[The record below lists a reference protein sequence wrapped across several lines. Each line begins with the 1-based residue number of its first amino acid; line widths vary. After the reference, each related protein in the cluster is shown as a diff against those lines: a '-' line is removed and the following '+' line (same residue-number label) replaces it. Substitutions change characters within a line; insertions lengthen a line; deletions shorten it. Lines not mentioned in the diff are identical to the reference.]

1 MSPRRSSDRRSPRG
15 ITTITEGPDN
25 MSITA
30 RISGFFQQARDSLM
44 LSGLDKLD
52 GRVGGLIG
60 GVAAIYVLAM
70 LVLGIWWSAAPE
82 DFDVNDKAQHYA
94 AAAGKAVVPGTT
106 TTAALI
112 AVIDTLLEKDGGYTH
127 NDIFPPGLFMD
138 NMPNWEYGALI
149 QSRDLAR
156 ALREVLSRSQSQS
169 REDADL
175 TLAEPRIN
183 FQSDS
188 WVLPSS
194 ESEYRDA
201 SRYLKAYLARLPQQ
215 GAAGAQFYA
224 RADNL
229 GFWLSMIEKRLGS
242 LSQRLSASVGQ
253 RRLNTDLAGDPD
265 AAASTNEPMELEI
278 QTPWLEIDDVF
289 YESRGAAWALIHF
302 LKAAEVDFADVLDKK
317 NARVSL
323 QQIIRELEATQATVW
338 SPIILNGSG
347 FGLWANH
354 SLVMANYISRANA
367 ALIDLRE
374 LLAQG

>member
-1 MSPRRSSDRRSPRG
+1 MSV
-15 ITTITEGPDN
+15 TT
-25 MSITA
+25 
-30 RISGFFQQARDSLM
+30 RIRTFFQQARDSLV
-44 LSGLDKLD
+44 LSGFAKTDGPMGKLVA
-52 GRVGGLIG
+52 GVGALYLLVMI
-60 GVAAIYVLAM
+60 VLA
-70 LVLGIWWSAAPE
+70 IWWSAAPPA
-82 DFDVNDKAQHYA
+82 FDMTTKTQDYSATSGQPL
-94 AAAGKAVVPGTT
+94 VPGSATT
-106 TTAALI
+106 LALI
-112 AVIDTLLEKDGGYTH
+112 EVIDTLLEKDGGYTH
-127 NDIFPPGLFMD
+127 NDLLPPGLFID
-138 NMPNWEYGALI
+138 NMPNWEYGVLV

-169 REDADL
+169 REDVDL

-188 WVLPSS
+188 WILPAS
-194 ESEYRDA
+194 EREYR
-201 SRYLKAYLARLPQQ
+201 SSNKYLKAYLARLPEKGPE
-215 GAAGAQFYA
+215 GARFYA

-229 GFWLSMIEKRLGS
+229 GFWLGMIEKRLGS

-253 RRLNTDLAGDPD
+253 RRLNTDLAGDPTAS
-265 AAASTNEPMELEI
+265 AATIDPEEQEI
-278 QTPWLEIDDVF
+278 KTPWSEIDDVF
-289 YESRGAAWALIHF
+289 YESRGAAWALIHL
-302 LKAAEVDFADVLDKK
+302 LKGAEIDFAGVLEKK

-323 QQIIRELEATQATVW
+323 QQIIRELEATQGIVW